1 LFDLRVGE
9 DMRKHKGSLLV
20 VGGLIVLLAG
30 CNGGASTVAP
40 SESASPTDSASS
52 TADSSTDSGT
62 DSGSTPA
69 TVVVPTT
76 VNQAPVTVTQAPVT
90 TTETR
95 GSGHNGNRG
104 GNTDGNHG
112 NGSGNGGGNGSAN
125 GGGNGHG
132 NGNNGGLRPLNP
144 TERQTYQRCQHEA
157 NAAGCNEYTPDAL
170 RKRGIDPNS

>member
-30 CNGGASTVAP
+30 CNNSGSTTVAP

-62 DSGSTPA
+62 DSGSTPT

-76 VNQAPVTVTQAPVT
+76 VNQPPVTVTQAPVT

-104 GNTDGNHG
+104 GNNDGNSNGNHG
-112 NGSGNGGGNGSAN
+112 NGSGN
-125 GGGNGHG
+125 GNGHG

-144 TERQTYQRCQHEA
+144 TEKQTYQRCQHEA